1 MTVKESTYPPIT
13 AENLQAVIPN
23 LLCLK
28 TSVSTLAPTD
38 TVFCI
43 KQEHSISILKSV
55 NKLYDKIK
63 ITY

>member
-1 MTVKESTYPPIT
+1 MKQLISIT